1 MSEDSLAQAL
11 LRGLPSVDKL
21 LQSTAVSPLLAEY
34 GRNLTVKA
42 LRHSLEQ
49 TRAAILSEA
58 VSEAVTDEMIVAAA
72 VTWLNDFLAPT
83 LYPVINGAG
92 VIVHTNLG
100 RAPLSRV
107 ALAAMQ
113 AVGQGYSTLEYD
125 VAAGNRG
132 SRAVHA
138 EQLLQRLTGA
148 EAALVVNNNASSVL
162 LMLTAL
168 CQGREVIISR
178 GQLVEIG
185 GGFRIP
191 DVMIQSGAKLV
202 EVGTTNRTH
211 LRDYANAIN
220 ENTAAILVAHH
231 SNYRIIGFHT
241 EPELADLAAL
251 AHERGLPLLYDQGS
265 GAFLDTAVYGL
276 EHEPTV
282 LEGLEAGCDIVAF
295 SGDKLLGGPQ
305 AGILSGR
312 TAYITPCKKH
322 PLARAV
328 RADKM
333 CLAGLSAT
341 LTQYLTGR
349 ALTEIPV
356 WRMIARPLAEIEA
369 EANAWAARLQEE
381 GVAAEV
387 VDGRSTV
394 GGGSLPGTSL
404 PTKLLALSH
413 ANPDKLAETLRLS
426 DPPVIGRIQD
436 GRFLIDP
443 RTIFPEQVDI
453 LLETL
458 LHCAMESTTD

>member
-1 MSEDSLAQAL
+1 MSEQTQNL
-11 LRGLPSVDKL
+11 LRSLPGVDKL
-21 LQSTAVSPLLAEY
+21 LQSAAVSPLLAEY
-34 GRNLTVKA
+34 GRNLTVNA
-42 LRHSLEQ
+42 LRHSLAQ
-49 TRAAILSEA
+49 IRAAILAGEWQ
-58 VSEAVTDEMIVAAA
+58 EAVTEEKATSAAA
-72 VTWLNDFLAPT
+72 TWLDNFLAPT
-83 LYPVINGAG
+83 LYPVINGTG

-100 RAPLSRV
+100 RAPLSRA

-113 AVGQGYSTLEYD
+113 AVGQSYATLEYD
-125 VAAGNRG
+125 IATGQRG
-132 SRAVHA
+132 SRAIHA
-138 EQLLQRLTGA
+138 EQLLRQLTGA
-148 EAALVVNNNASSVL
+148 EAALVVNNNAAAVL

-168 CQGREVIISR
+168 CRGRELIISR

-191 DVMIQSGAKLV
+191 DVMAQSGAQLV

-251 AHERGLPLLYDQGS
+251 AHEHGLPLLYDQGS
-265 GAFLDTAVYGL
+265 GAFLDTAAYGL

-282 LEGLEAGCDIVAF
+282 PEGLAAGCDVVAF

-305 AGILSGR
+305 AGILAGR
-312 TAYITPCKKH
+312 AAYIAPCKKH

-328 RADKM
+328 RADKTS
-333 CLAGLSAT
+333 LAGLSAT
-341 LTQYLTGR
+341 LRAYLTGR
-349 ALTEIPV
+349 APTEIPV

-369 EANAWAARLQEE
+369 EAEAWAARLRAE

-387 VDGRSTV
+387 IDGRSPA
-394 GGGSLPGTSL
+394 GGGSLPGATL
-404 PTKLLALSH
+404 PTRLLALPTPH
-413 ANPDKLAETLRLS
+413 PDKLAETIRLAN
-426 DPPVIGRIQD
+426 PPVIGRIQD

-443 RTIFPEQVDI
+443 RTIFPEQADT
-453 LLETL
+453 LLERL
-458 LHCAMESTTD
+458 LAASF

>member
-1 MSEDSLAQAL
+1 MSKKSLAQEL
-11 LRGLPSVDKL
+11 LRGLPGVDKL
-21 LQSTAVSPLLAEY
+21 LQSAAVSPLLEKY
-34 GRNLTVKA
+34 GRNLTIEA
-42 LRHSLEQ
+42 LRQSLEQ
-49 TRAAILSEA
+49 TRAAILSGDLQEA
-58 VSEAVTDEMIVAAA
+58 ATDEMVVGTA
-72 VTWLNDFLAPT
+72 VTRLDNFLAPT
-83 LYPVINGAG
+83 LYPVINGTG
-92 VIVHTNLG
+92 VIIHTNLG
-100 RAPLSRV
+100 RAPLSQA
-107 ALAAMQ
+107 ALTAMQ
-113 AVGQGYSTLEYD
+113 AVGLGYSTLEYD
-125 VAAGNRG
+125 VASGKRG

-148 EAALVVNNNASSVL
+148 EAALAVNNNASAVL

-191 DVMIQSGAKLV
+191 DVMAQSGAKLV

-211 LRDYANAIN
+211 LRDYANAIT

-251 AHERGLPLLYDQGS
+251 AHEHGLPLLYDQGS

-305 AGILSGR
+305 AGILAGR
-312 TAYITPCKKH
+312 AAFIAPCKKH

-341 LTQYLTGR
+341 LTAYLTGR

-356 WRMIARPLAEIEA
+356 WRMISRPLAEIEA
-369 EANAWAARLQEE
+369 EAQVWAARLREE
-381 GVAAEV
+381 GVTAEV

-404 PTKLLALSH
+404 PTRLLALPH
-413 ANPDKLAETLRLS
+413 ANPDKLAESLRLS

-458 LHCAMESTTD
+458 LHCAKKSTT